1 MGSER
6 VNREIR
12 EFLEAERKQEKAA
25 ADKLASEANLERIKK
40 ELAVNAGKLIQS
52 NKKTTF
58 GHKEHPPVSER
69 VMNAHFESEDEKEKF
84 NRAEAQ
90 AWLDANQHVWKDY
103 NSEENIE
110 LILSVYSS
118 RYLGQGES
126 VIGREEIDWAFKTLL
141 ADGLLEPVVKFTAPP
156 VVNVPTP
163 EAIEPELE
171 RLPLDF
177 RMPVSYQRDTTGQ
190 EGIDPNT
197 GERKHYTDLEIGRM
211 SAETYRRTFMPIRD
225 LNAFAGRR

>member
-1 MGSER
+1 MTER
-6 VNREIR
+6 DRLELNK
-12 EFLEAERKQEKAA
+12 FLQEEKRIEDIKKKAESEKA
-25 ADKLASEANLERIKK
+25 ELERIKK
-40 ELAVNAGKLIQS
+40 ELAVTAGKLIQS

-90 AWLDANQHVWKDY
+90 AWLDANQRIWKDY

-141 ADGLLEPVVKFTAPP
+141 ADGLLEPVVKFTPPP

-190 EGIDPNT
+190 DGTDPNT